1 MYFNL
6 PCVNFIRCPRAFQ
19 QMITSADHL
28 LKRNIL
34 DNNHFNQVV
43 VSSGLSEKK
52 GLGGVLSL
60 AAS

>member
-1 MYFNL
+1 
-6 PCVNFIRCPRAFQ
+6 
-19 QMITSADHL
+19 MITSADHL